1 MNDGKS
7 EMIIFLSILL
17 QKKGIWPS
25 LDEESKFQLGTDFNF
40 VKRLKDNFPKGHA
53 CYPLLTFARGD
64 RIGFGVKHFAGAVS
78 DFVNLF
84 CDALITKHSINYG
97 G

>member
-7 EMIIFLSILL
+7 EMKFFLSILL

-53 CYPLLTFARGD
+53 CYPLLTFAPGD
-64 RIGFGVKHFAGAVS
+64 RIEFSVKHFAGAVRYIS
-78 DFVNLF
+78 NFIA
-84 CDALITKHSINYG
+84 CT
-97 G
+97 